1 MSLTCAPVA
10 GVAAEALLPVLHDA
24 EEDDER
30 IRAALRDPACQAYAA
45 TVAGHLVG
53 AAVVR
58 WRQSEPSEIV
68 YLAVAAAERGK
79 GYGQRIVAALQAELP
94 TYGRTLLVGTA
105 NSALDNIAFY
115 QKCGFRMSAVKR
127 DFFDYI
133 RPPVREHGIEM
144 RDMIVF
150 SYEID
155 DVSGIRVLLVS
166 GSTRAAST
174 NTAALRTVRML
185 APGGV
190 TAVLFD
196 GLADL
201 PPFIPDDDTAPM
213 PVEWLR
219 RQLAAADVVLF
230 CTPEYAGAL
239 PGSFKNLIDWT
250 VGSGELYRKPV
261 AWINVAAG
269 GRGGGAM
276 AELRRVLGYVDAAVI
291 EPACVRVPVPRDA
304 VGPDGTVVDDA
315 IRAGLTD
322 VLHTITK
329 YCTEHRNAAVR

>member
-1 MSLTCAPVA
+1 MSLMCAPVA
-10 GVAAEALLPVLHDA
+10 GSAAEALLPVLHDA

-30 IRAALRDPACQAYAA
+30 IRSALRDPACQAYAA
-45 TVAGHLVG
+45 TVAGQLVG

-58 WRQSEPSEIV
+58 WRPTEPSEIL
-68 YLAVAAAERGK
+68 YLAVAAAERGQ
-79 GYGQRIVAALQAELP
+79 GYGKQIVNTLQAELP
-94 TYGRTLLVGTA
+94 AHGRTLLVGTA

-133 RPPVREHGIEM
+133 QPPLHEHGIEM

-150 SYEID
+150 SYEVD
-155 DVSGIRVLLVS
+155 DSAIRVLLVS
-166 GSTRAAST
+166 GSTRAGST
-174 NTAALRTVRML
+174 NTAALRTARVL
-185 APGGV
+185 APEGV

-201 PPFIPDDDTAPM
+201 PPFIPDDDSAPM
-213 PVEWLR
+213 PVERLR

-269 GRGGGAM
+269 GRGGGAL
-276 AELRRVLGYVDAAVI
+276 AELRTVLGYVDAAVI
-291 EPACVRVPVPRDA
+291 EPACVRLPVPRDA
-304 VGPDGTVVDDA
+304 IGLDGTVVDDA
-315 IRAGLTD
+315 VRAGLTD
-322 VLHTITK
+322 VLHTITN
-329 YCTEHRNAAVR
+329 YCAEHRDATVR